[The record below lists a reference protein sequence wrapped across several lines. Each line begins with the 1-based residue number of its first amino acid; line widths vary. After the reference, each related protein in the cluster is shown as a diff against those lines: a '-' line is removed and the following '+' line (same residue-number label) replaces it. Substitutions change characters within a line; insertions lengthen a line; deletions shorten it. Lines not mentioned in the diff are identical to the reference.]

1 MSKTIAI
8 IVNELTADYTQE
20 IITSVSDYYQNKDVK
35 LIVSQV
41 KLPISKN
48 TDFDYQYWS
57 LMSMLDNDEVDAY
70 IILSA
75 IFASYLS
82 PDELKK
88 HLKNFSKKKII
99 SVSIP
104 LDLKNCY
111 STKLSC
117 DDSYDEIISHL
128 VTEHNKTRIA
138 FASAHTTGSVE
149 AFERLDGYK
158 KALEKNGLSYDES
171 LIFDGV
177 FHIPINLF

>member
-1 MSKTIAI
+1 MQKYYKNIQKYFLAFFIKHYKIVNYRIMSKTIAI

-41 KLPISKN
+41 KLPITKD

-99 SVSIP
+99 SV
-104 LDLKNCY
+104 
-111 STKLSC
+111 
-117 DDSYDEIISHL
+117 
-128 VTEHNKTRIA
+128 
-138 FASAHTTGSVE
+138 
-149 AFERLDGYK
+149 
-158 KALEKNGLSYDES
+158 
-171 LIFDGV
+171 
-177 FHIPINLF
+177 